1 MAEVKWIKLD
11 TSMFDNAKIKFIR
24 TLPQGN
30 DILLIWIMILV
41 RAGKCNAGGY
51 IFLTENIPYTDTT
64 LSHELDMP
72 PNVIKLALETFKKL
86 DMITQDEK
94 GFTYIVGW
102 SEHQNFE
109 GMEKIREQNR
119 IRKKNQREKQKLLAN
134 NHVTSRD
141 SHATDIDKELDID
154 IDKEKELYHKGSD
167 KEENK
172 NDDEEDEKQFYNSD
186 YSKITQLFL
195 KSGMGTIS
203 NSVIADALNDIAD
216 SYPYELI
223 EEAFKRAAINH
234 VKSIRYPEKILIG
247 WKEKGITTLQQLQE
261 YEADKKGGSNGGN
274 KPDIKKEPTP
284 GPSEETIRLNE
295 IIKKQNG
302 GKEIQDFKC
311 DF

>member
-94 GFTYIVGW
+94 GFTYITGW

-119 IRKKNQREKQKLLAN
+119 IRKQKQREKQKILPD
-134 NHVTSRD
+134 NHVMSRD
-141 SHATDIDKELDID
+141 SHATDIDKEVDID
-154 IDKEKELYHKGSD
+154 NSSSNSSISR
-167 KEENK
+167 ENK
-172 NDDEEDEKQFYNSD
+172 KGEEDD
-186 YSKITQLFL
+186 YYDFKIDE
-195 KSGMGTIS
+195 I
-203 NSVIADALNDIAD
+203 
-216 SYPYELI
+216 
-223 EEAFKRAAINH
+223 FKRAAQAYQNNGFG
-234 VKSIRYPEKILIG
+234 SIYPGTVDNDYTIEWLEMAFKKAAELGKRNLAYVEGILKG
-247 WKEKGITTLQQLQE
+247 WKSDGQPSMEKKKPKETNTYGIKM
-261 YEADKKGGSNGGN
+261 YDFGGQ
-274 KPDIKKEPTP
+274 K
-284 GPSEETIRLNE
+284 
-295 IIKKQNG
+295 
-302 GKEIQDFKC
+302 
-311 DF
+311 